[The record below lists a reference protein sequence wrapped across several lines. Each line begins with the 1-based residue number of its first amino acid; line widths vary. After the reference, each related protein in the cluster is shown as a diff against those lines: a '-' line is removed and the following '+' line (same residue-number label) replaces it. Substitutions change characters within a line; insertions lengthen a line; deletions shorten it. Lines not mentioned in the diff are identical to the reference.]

1 MKDIKFKIDS
11 GLIDE
16 LKHLCE
22 IRAIKFTRDLLIRT
36 DKDKNIVV
44 VLLDLSPYE
53 QDHQA
58 VYPLMIENKY
68 HQKSKTHFMF
78 YTHEANIKMREMKY
92 KYGIHPIAIPPCTDY
107 DVRIFEVEKQ
117 KGNKQYF
124 MEMISAYDTIDRET
138 LKVMPKMMFPKMMF
152 TFPLT
157 KVTKDTH
164 QNQ

>member
-1 MKDIKFKIDS
+1 MKDIKFKLDADVI
-11 GLIDE
+11 E
-16 LKHLCE
+16 CLKKLCE

-44 VLLDLSPYE
+44 VLKDLNPCHP
-53 QDHQA
+53 DHA
-58 VYPLMIENKY
+58 SIRYPTHESQY
-68 HQKSKTHFMF
+68 QKSKTHFMF

-164 QNQ
+164 QDQ